1 MATPRSRSTL
11 HLQLGQEIIYLIM
24 AIAIA
29 AAFYMAALR
38 ASDHRSRRDPPII
51 VMREADGYFF
61 PTGSAILSPAFEQRL
76 RNEVIP
82 RLAAT
87 GQEYQATVIEVIGH
101 TDEVP
106 LRQARRHETNLDRS
120 LLPFL
125 RDGIGEPVA
134 ADNVGLGM
142 ARAIAVAHVLRESPL
157 RKGFEIIPMSAG
169 AFQRPNDT
177 ASLSGGTAIPDQ
189 ARRRI
194 EIRVR
199 RQQVR

>member
-1 MATPRSRSTL
+1 MVTPRSRSTL

-29 AAFYMAALR
+29 VAFYMAVLQAKDDR
-38 ASDHRSRRDPPII
+38 PEIDPPII
-51 VMREADGYFF
+51 VMREADGYYFA
-61 PTGSAILSPAFEQRL
+61 TGSALLSPEFERRL
-76 RNEVIP
+76 RSEVIP
-82 RLAAT
+82 RLEVTSRA
-87 GQEYQATVIEVIGH
+87 YRATVIEVIGH

-106 LRQARRHETNLDRS
+106 LREERRHGANLDRS

-125 RDGIGEPVA
+125 QDGVGEPIA

-142 ARAIAVAHVLRESPL
+142 ARAIAVAHVLRESSL
-157 RKGFEIIPMSAG
+157 RDRFQIIPMSAG

-177 ASLSGGTAIPDQ
+177 AALAGGDAVPDQ

-194 EIRVR
+194 EIRLR
-199 RQQVR
+199 RQQVH

>member
-1 MATPRSRSTL
+1 MVTPRSRSTL

-24 AIAIA
+24 AVAVA
-29 AAFYMAALR
+29 AAFYMAVLR
-38 ASDHRSRRDPPII
+38 ATDHRSQKDPPII

-61 PTGSAILSPAFEQRL
+61 PTGSAILSTGFEQRL
-76 RNEVIP
+76 RREVVP

-87 GQEYQATVIEVIGH
+87 GREYRATVIEVIGH

-106 LRQARRHETNLDRS
+106 LRQSRRHETNLDRS

-125 RDGIGEPVA
+125 RDGSGEPVA

-157 RKGFEIIPMSAG
+157 REEFQIIPMSAG

-177 ASLSGGTAIPDQ
+177 AALMGGTAIPDQ